1 VHELNTT
8 RQDYRNLTMTKTDD
22 GVLLALKIHLKE
34 ATEQVF
40 AKMLQARCSCNDSS
54 SDADVVVPVIIG
66 IQAR

>member
-1 VHELNTT
+1 
-8 RQDYRNLTMTKTDD
+8 MTKTDD